1 MHADGLVSG
10 ESDSMYNE
18 QVGAQN
24 AGKSSLINAMKRA
37 VRHGKPRN
45 ELTTAALP
53 GTTLGEKFLHIFST
67 SFLPSIAPSRWPFY
81 LFALFWL
88 LIVQVSTKRSAG
100 LVLKYLQYLQ

>member
-1 MHADGLVSG
+1 MLY
-10 ESDSMYNE
+10 MCCQ

-53 GTTLGEKFLHIFST
+53 GTTLGTAHLTHRCCTIQPSLA
-67 SFLPSIAPSRWPFY
+67 LPSLQFVRLMQLAHCRSWG
-81 LFALFWL
+81 L
-88 LIVQVSTKRSAG
+88 LRLLLSCCCACVQVC
-100 LVLKYLQYLQ
+100 

>member
-1 MHADGLVSG
+1 MRADVLVRG
-10 ESDSMYNE
+10 ELDPMYNE

-53 GTTLGEKFLHIFST
+53 GTTLGENSCT
-67 SFLPSIAPSRWPFY
+67 SSALPSCHHLHPPRWPFY

-88 LIVQVSTKRSAG
+88 LIMQVFTKRSAG
-100 LVLKYLQYLQ
+100 LVLKYLQYIQ

>member
-1 MHADGLVSG
+1 MFRTGVCCQ
-10 ESDSMYNE
+10 

-53 GTTLGEKFLHIFST
+53 GTTLGTACLHVVFVPCYHSGAYH
-67 SFLPSIAPSRWPFY
+67 PA
-81 LFALFWL
+81 FWTCFFMQL
-88 LIVQVSTKRSAG
+88 A
-100 LVLKYLQYLQ
+100 YC